1 MIPGAFPD
9 HIPVPAGVEGVE
21 GAALERPILALEDLT
36 QVPHED
42 LDDQGGT
49 RL

>member
-9 HIPVPAGVEGVE
+9 HIPVPAGVER
-21 GAALERPILALEDLT
+21 AALERPILALEDLT

-42 LDDQGGT
+42 LDDQGGA
-49 RL
+49 RF